1 MTDAA
6 DPAPVRFEEL
16 ALASGRCLAVA
27 TLDAEET
34 LNALSL
40 SMAQALDSQLA
51 KWSGREDV
59 ACVLLRGAGE
69 RAFCAGGDIQDLYR
83 AMVKN
88 HAAGRVV
95 DDTPERFFEAEY
107 RLDYRIHTFPKPVVA
122 FGCGFVMGGG
132 LGLYSAS
139 RVRLVTPTTRIAM
152 PEVTIGLFPDAGA
165 TWILRG
171 LPAHLALFLGAT
183 GTRMDAADALYV
195 GLGTHFAQTSCDAAG
210 ALVAADGDPN
220 RAFGAVPTLKPG
232 GLQAAEPVIREAVPE
247 VPADAAAASAALES
261 LSGAGDWF
269 ERGLGTLRRGCSTTI
284 GIICEQLRRAPAL
297 DLADCFRMEMVVAS
311 RCARFADF
319 AEGVR
324 ALIVDKDGMPRW
336 RSDGAHAHVLA
347 HFEPPWEVNP
357 LFDLG
362 RTRR

>member
-1 MTDAA
+1 MPDAA
-6 DPAPVRFEEL
+6 EPARVRFEEL
-16 ALASGRCLAVA
+16 ALASGRCVAVA
-27 TLDAEET
+27 TLDSEET

-40 SMAQALDSQLA
+40 SMAGALERRLVEWAS
-51 KWSGREDV
+51 REDIV
-59 ACVLLRGAGE
+59 CVLLRGSGE
-69 RAFCAGGDIQDLYR
+69 RAFSAGGDIQDLYR

-95 DDTPERFFEAEY
+95 DDTPDRFFEAEY

-139 RVRLVTPTTRIAM
+139 RIRVVTPTTRIAM

-171 LPAHLALFLGAT
+171 LPPHLALFLGAT

-195 GLGTHFAQTSCDAAG
+195 GLGTHFAPTDCDAVA
-210 ALVAADGDPN
+210 ALVAADGDPE
-220 RAFGAVPTLKPG
+220 RAFGAAPALEPG
-232 GLQAAEPVIREAVPE
+232 SLEVAEPILREAVPE
-247 VPADAAAASAALES
+247 IPADAADARTALES

-269 ERGLGTLRRGCSTTI
+269 ERALATLRGGCPTTV
-284 GIICEQLRRAPAL
+284 GIVCEQLRRSPAL

-319 AEGVR
+319 TEGVR
-324 ALIVDKDGMPRW
+324 ALIMDKDGMPRW
-336 RSDGAHAHVLA
+336 RSDGAHTHVLA

-362 RTRR
+362 RTGR